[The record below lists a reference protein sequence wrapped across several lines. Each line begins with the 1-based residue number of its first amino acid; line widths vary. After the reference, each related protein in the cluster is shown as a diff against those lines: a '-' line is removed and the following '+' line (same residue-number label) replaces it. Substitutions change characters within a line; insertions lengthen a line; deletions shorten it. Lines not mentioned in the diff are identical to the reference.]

1 MLRGEAGFT
10 IISIRYITY
19 IQLNSGNCVLK
30 IRANEVMHQQEISAQ
45 APEQGRKH
53 LLPSPGPTRG
63 LPTSDTINLT
73 NQGNVNKKCFQCYN
87 KITSQG

>member
-45 APEQGRKH
+45 APEQGREH
-53 LLPSPGPTRG
+53 LPPSPV
-63 LPTSDTINLT
+63 T
-73 NQGNVNKKCFQCYN
+73 NAGTPDQ
-87 KITSQG
+87 